1 MDKQDSG
8 RRLEPVSAL
17 IDPKLQKQ
25 VKKSM
30 AKILIKLTLIILL
43 SVGTWFVLART
54 SNFPEYMQNL
64 LIIFAILVGVIIVMW
79 GNFSRFVRYIKDSV
93 VELKKVVWPEK
104 PYTIKMTGFVL
115 MFAGMLTVFIYIVDS
130 VISRLLFDLLMR

>member
-1 MDKQDSG
+1 
-8 RRLEPVSAL
+8 
-17 IDPKLQKQ
+17 
-25 VKKSM
+25 
-30 AKILIKLTLIILL
+30 
-43 SVGTWFVLART
+43 
-54 SNFPEYMQNL
+54 MQNL

>member
-1 MDKQDSG
+1 
-8 RRLEPVSAL
+8 
-17 IDPKLQKQ
+17 
-25 VKKSM
+25 
-30 AKILIKLTLIILL
+30 
-43 SVGTWFVLART
+43 
-54 SNFPEYMQNL
+54 MQNL

-115 MFAGMLTVFIYIVDS
+115 MFVGMLTVFIYIVDS